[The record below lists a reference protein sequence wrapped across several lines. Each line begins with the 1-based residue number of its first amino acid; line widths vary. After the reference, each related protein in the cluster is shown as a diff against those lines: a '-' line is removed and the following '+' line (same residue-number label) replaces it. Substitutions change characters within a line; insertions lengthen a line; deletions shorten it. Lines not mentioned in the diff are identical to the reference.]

1 MIFPIIVYLLCIV
14 FIINKYHRNS
24 LNPKTIMLVA
34 VGLPV
39 AFLLMCVFFVL
50 TLGSTKYTWA
60 AKYADKLED
69 YLNKLEKK
77 VKGE

>member
-1 MIFPIIVYLLCIV
+1 MIFPTVVYLLCIV

-24 LNPKTIMLVA
+24 LNPKTILLVA
-34 VGLPV
+34 VRLPI
-39 AFLLMCVFFVL
+39 AFVLLCIFFVL

-60 AKYADKLED
+60 AKYADKLEG
-69 YLNKLEKK
+69 YLNRLEKK